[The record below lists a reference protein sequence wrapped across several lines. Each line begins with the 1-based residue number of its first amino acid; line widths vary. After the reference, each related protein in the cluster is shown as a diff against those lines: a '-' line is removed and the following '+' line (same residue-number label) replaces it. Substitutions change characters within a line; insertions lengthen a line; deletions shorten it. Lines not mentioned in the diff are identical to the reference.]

1 MNENETRKRNV
12 TVKDKT
18 NHKMEEKQGK
28 YQADLHEGTV
38 IC

>member
-18 NHKMEEKQGK
+18 NHKMEEKHVPGK
-28 YQADLHEGTV
+28 SRDES
-38 IC
+38 